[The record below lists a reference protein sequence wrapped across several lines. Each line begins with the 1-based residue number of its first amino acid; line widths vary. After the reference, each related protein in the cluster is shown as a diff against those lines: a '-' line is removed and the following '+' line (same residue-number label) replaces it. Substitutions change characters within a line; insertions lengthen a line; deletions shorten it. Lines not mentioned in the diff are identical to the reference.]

1 MCCLRKNPCEGFT
14 AKEQGALKQGQD
26 GQGVLQAAN
35 PWNIHLGMAQ
45 PAEEP
50 ALHLPHTSGGEKK
63 TKIHLPNH
71 SYFPPTP
78 HQPGVFMVAEQHNIQ

>member
-26 GQGVLQAAN
+26 GQGVLQAAKHG
-35 PWNIHLGMAQ
+35 NIHLGMAQ

-50 ALHLPHTSGGEKK
+50 ALHLPHTSGGEKNNQNPSPKLQLLSTK
-63 TKIHLPNH
+63 T
-71 SYFPPTP
+71 PPIR
-78 HQPGVFMVAEQHNIQ
+78 GVHGGRAT